1 MARKRKSRL
10 AKFATKVARKAR
22 KTAKSAKRKTK
33 KLLRA
38 TKAAQKTVKRKL
50 KKRRAEKKRRAAESR
65 RAERERRRA
74 DRASRRAEQ
83 REEIGG
89 EVDVSAAVIV
99 QATPER
105 GASRPGEPPKMR
117 TGKGRDSIKAEF
129 RKRGNKLISR
139 VYVDKKIAPYM
150 AMWEFRQDGQQRPFL
165 KPALMNNLNMIGETV
180 GTELKQSITRAPKRK
195 AVVK

>member
-1 MARKRKSRL
+1 MARRRKSKL
-10 AKFATKVARKAR
+10 AKFAKTAAR
-22 KTAKSAKRKTK
+22 KTRKAI
-33 KLLRA
+33 RA
-38 TKAAQKTVKRKL
+38 AKAAQRSVKKTVR
-50 KKRRAEKKRRAAESR
+50 KRRANRKKRAAEAR
-65 RAERERRRA
+65 RAERAR
-74 DRASRRAEQ
+74 RRAEQ

-117 TGKGRDSIKAEF
+117 TGKGRESIKAEF
-129 RKRGNKLISR
+129 RKRGSQLISR

-165 KPALMNNLNMIGETV
+165 RPALMNNLNMIGETV
-180 GTELKQSITRAPKRK
+180 GTQLKQSVGRAPKQK
-195 AVVK
+195 AKVK